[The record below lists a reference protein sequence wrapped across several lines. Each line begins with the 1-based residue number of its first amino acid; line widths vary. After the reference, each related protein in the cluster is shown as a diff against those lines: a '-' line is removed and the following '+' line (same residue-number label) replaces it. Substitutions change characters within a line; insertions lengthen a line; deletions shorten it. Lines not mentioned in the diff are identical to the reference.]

1 VDYFFALV
9 NGGLPIPLIIWFVLH
24 DIYPTPPGFEA
35 FKDMGLWDAE
45 ILNAKPAWPRWLN
58 Y

>member
-1 VDYFFALV
+1 MDYFFALV

-45 ILNAKPAWPRWLN
+45 ILNAKPAWLSWLN